1 MLRVQYNELGAQ
13 RMEAKIREKGF
24 DGMSKR
30 FTSIVLCL
38 ALFITM
44 FSSPSQSMAKKAK
57 IKLNKKKVTLYVGKS
72 VRLKVKGTK
81 KKAKWKSSSKKV
93 ATVSSKGTVKAKKK
107 GTAKI
112 TAKVGKKK
120 LVCRVTVKNKQNPPA
135 TVVNDGSQ
143 PGGGNGGGSSAATQ
157 PPSNDGTGGSGGN
170 GGATTVPQPTSGGNE
185 TAVPATEKPQ
195 PTDDGTETA
204 TPATDKPQPTSG
216 STGTAVPGTEKP
228 QPTSKAT
235 AAPATEKPV
244 QTAAPSTE
252 EPKPTAGVVVTAVPV
267 TEKPQPT
274 AGVVIT
280 AAPATE
286 SPQPA
291 QSQAPLTP
299 TTVKDV
305 SFEEGTDGFTAQGS
319 ASISVVGNGYGEGN
333 CLQVSNR
340 TAATD
345 GVVYPAGGEV
355 TAGES
360 YTIQGYVKVPS
371 GSGTL
376 ICKYRTGD
384 AQADVHEIVTIPVS
398 DGEWLKFMGTFT
410 APDSFAKLDLS
421 FELEDQT
428 ETFYIDEVSLLRVV
442 GLKDTFDRIFGK
454 TGTCI
459 NPAQLENP
467 EILAYVKKNYSS
479 ISLENDMKPDSVL
492 QSWSRPL
499 ISTDAAKER
508 TGDYVI
514 PDSYQESQVPE
525 LNFKTIDKVMKIAKE
540 NGLKIRYHVLVWHS
554 QTPEWFFKKD
564 YSNDANAEYV
574 TPETMYARMEMYIR
588 SVIHHVYTLDGGAYR
603 DVVYTWDVVNEYFA
617 NNADKNWSAVFGNRV
632 DADHPGFGNTRPEF
646 VKRAFEIAYDE
657 LKKLELAGL
666 IPLMYNDFNT
676 YQRTDE
682 IIELVNFINS
692 GPEKVCAG
700 VGMQS
705 HVSSRGTFSSV
716 DNYIRAIQ
724 SFLEADF
731 QVQITELDVASWD
744 SEEETLEDGTKVTY
758 LKDDSGQRL
767 ESPLPYKEKMAG
779 YEVQAQYVSDLTKR
793 LINLQRDYHYQIN
806 GLTWWGMHDGVSWV
820 KTHALMFHGEQD
832 QMAKPP
838 YEAKPS
844 YYAFMQAAESEWS
857 KPEPTPP
864 LLRTYDF
871 NEDPYTKESS
881 QATHVVNGDGSITL
895 TFNGGG
901 AYDFFLPQSE
911 WDSVDYKSVIITYT
925 SEEGDLSH
933 SLFDANAVGTS
944 NVQVGKHTDWENK
957 FKNTQG
963 AEKRLIFSVG
973 SDFEG
978 GCIRGI
984 QLFTRSATAR
994 ITIKSM
1000 MFCDK
1005 ANPTKY
1011 DLDPT
1016 LNPPQR
1022 PTMPTA
1028 VPTVPPT
1035 PTPSRTPTTPPT
1047 EKPTAPSQL
1056 KYDFS
1061 DTDSYCIESEDKVTH
1076 KLNPDDGS
1084 FEITFKGGGACD
1096 FFLPER
1102 YWDGINYKSVEL
1114 TYTSTG
1120 GDLGH
1125 ALYDADALGRT
1136 DIFSGKHPNWNSM
1149 IKNTQGAEKKLI
1161 FNVTNECVGGCIRG
1175 FQIFTQNAETTITI
1189 KSLVFRD
1196 VATLDP
1202 TNLSGGE
1209 KTENGV
1215 VLNNIEQVTIPL
1227 PRIDDLTKGSK
1238 VEVTVSGTLS
1248 DQSNGFR
1255 MWLADG
1261 ETTASDQ
1268 YHYTKDNG
1276 VGFGGQKGDGDSEFK
1291 TGTFNITKVLTAGS
1305 NKDGASTANNLLIKA
1320 TAYGQKLNGV
1330 TITGIQVKS
1339 LDSTTHRWVT
1349 TWGTAEEKCSLPDNT
1364 SAMPKLNLEDT
1375 TVRQIIRVTTGGE
1388 KFRLRLSNQYGES
1401 DVTVKSLHLA
1411 KQVKADEST
1420 INTATDKEVTVDGK
1434 AEFVIPKGK
1443 VIITDPV
1450 DFPVNA
1456 LDNVAIT
1463 SYFGTAPTENITGH
1477 RGARATTYQVSGNHV
1492 SDAAFMD
1499 ALTTTSWFFL
1509 ADASIWSTKESK
1521 AVVCFGD
1528 SITDGYGTD
1537 AYYPGKKPDSYTRWV
1552 DYFAKR
1558 LQANDKTK
1566 HISVI
1571 NEGIGAN
1578 SILGAYPT
1586 DAGKDRFA
1594 RDLLKHDGV
1603 GYCIILFGVND
1614 ISKLENTDKYDL
1626 LLPEYQ
1632 KMVKLCHDNGIKVY
1646 GAPILPFGT
1655 SDSYTEASEEV
1666 RTKINNWMRSTDSQ
1680 MDGIIDFEGAVADPE
1695 NPKNILEQYTHA
1707 DGLHPYDGYEV
1718 MANAIDLSLF
1728 ES

>member
-1 MLRVQYNELGAQ
+1 
-13 RMEAKIREKGF
+13 
-24 DGMSKR
+24 MSKR

-44 FSSPSQSMAKKAK
+44 FSSPSQSMAKKTK
-57 IKLNKKKVTLYVGKS
+57 VKLNKKKVTLYVGKS

-107 GTAKI
+107 GKAKI

-120 LVCRVTVKNKQNPPA
+120 LVCRVTVKNKKHTPFTNS
-135 TVVNDGSQ
+135 NDGGQ
-143 PGGGNGGGSSAATQ
+143 PGGGGSPAATQ
-157 PPSNDGTGGSGGN
+157 PPVNDGTGGNGGN
-170 GGATTVPQPTSGGNE
+170 GVNEGATSVPPPRVAVYKTALPPTEIPQPTDE
-185 TAVPATEKPQ
+185 ATKTAAPATDKPDLPATDKPQ
-195 PTDDGTETA
+195 PTDAGTKTA
-204 TPATDKPQPTSG
+204 APATDKPQPTSG
-216 STGTAVPGTEKP
+216 ASVTAKP
-228 QPTSKAT
+228 T
-235 AAPATEKPV
+235 
-244 QTAAPSTE
+244 
-252 EPKPTAGVVVTAVPV
+252 PTAGVDVTAVPV
-267 TEKPQPT
+267 TAVPQPT
-274 AGVVIT
+274 ESAVIT
-280 AAPATE
+280 AAPETK

-291 QSQAPLTP
+291 QSQAPVIIP
-299 TTVKDV
+299 TTVKEA
-305 SFEEGTDGFTAQGS
+305 SFEEGTDGFIAQGN

-345 GVVYPAGGEV
+345 GVVYSAGEEV
-355 TAGES
+355 TALES
-360 YTIQGYVKVPS
+360 YTIQGYVKAA
-371 GSGTL
+371 SGT
-376 ICKYRTGD
+376 IKCMYRTGD
-384 AQADVHEIVTIPVS
+384 TDADVHELAAVS
-398 DGEWLKFMGTFT
+398 VSGEWVKFMGTLTVPEGF
-410 APDSFAKLDLS
+410 SKLDIW
-421 FELEDQT
+421 FELDDPS
-428 ETFYIDEVSLLRVV
+428 ETFFIDEVKLLQVV
-442 GLKDTFDRIFGK
+442 NIKEVFDPIFGK

-459 NPAQLENP
+459 NPAQLEDP

-492 QSWSRPL
+492 QAWSRPL
-499 ISTDAAKER
+499 ISTETAKGR
-508 TGDYVI
+508 TGDYII
-514 PDSYQESQVPE
+514 PDSYQEAQVPE
-525 LNFKTIDKVMKIAKE
+525 LNYRTIDKVMKIAKE

-554 QTPEWFFKKD
+554 QTPEWFFKEG
-564 YSNDANAEYV
+564 YSTDENAKYV
-574 TPETMYARMEMYIR
+574 SPETMYARMEMYIR

-617 NNADKNWSAVFGNRV
+617 NTADKNWSAVFGNRV
-632 DADHPGFGNTRPEF
+632 DADHPGFGNTRPEY

-657 LKKLELAGL
+657 LEKFGLSGL

-682 IIELVNFINS
+682 IIELINYINS
-692 GPEKVCAG
+692 GSKKVCAG

-705 HVSSRGTFSSV
+705 HVSSRGSFSSV

-724 SFLEADF
+724 SFLEEDF

-744 SEEETLEDGTKVTY
+744 TEEVEENGVKVTY
-758 LKDDSGQRL
+758 LKDETGQRL
-767 ESPLPYKEKMAG
+767 PNPLPHEEKMAG
-779 YEVQAQYVSDLTKR
+779 YEVQAQYISDLTKR

-820 KTHALMFHGEQD
+820 KSHALMFHGEND
-832 QMAKPP
+832 QFAKPP

-844 YYAFMQAAESEWS
+844 YYAFMQAAESELS
-857 KPEPTPP
+857 KPAPTAPP
-864 LLRTYDF
+864 LRAYDF

-881 QATHVVNGDGSITL
+881 KESHVVNDDGSITL

-901 AYDFFLPQSE
+901 AYDFFLPESE
-911 WDSVDYKSVIITYT
+911 WGGVDYKSVVITYT
-925 SEEGDLSH
+925 SEGGDLSH
-933 SLFDANAVGTS
+933 SLFDANALGTS
-944 NVQVGKHTDWENK
+944 NVQVGKHTDWGGK

-963 AEKRLIFSVG
+963 AEKRLILSVG
-973 SDFEG
+973 NDFAG

-984 QLFTRSATAR
+984 QLFTQNTAATVK

-1000 MFCDK
+1000 LFCGK

-1022 PTMPTA
+1022 PTIPTPVPTA
-1028 VPTVPPT
+1028 VPTVT
-1035 PTPSRTPTTPPT
+1035 PIPAATA
-1047 EKPTAPSQL
+1047 EPTAVPAPPSQV
-1056 KYDFS
+1056 KFDFS
-1061 DTDSYCIESEDKVTH
+1061 NEDSYLIEDPSKVSH
-1076 KLNPDDGS
+1076 VLNEDGS
-1084 FEITFKGGGACD
+1084 ITISFKGGGAYD

-1102 YWDGINYKSVEL
+1102 YWNGNVYKSIEL
-1114 TYTSTG
+1114 IYTSEG
-1120 GDLGH
+1120 GNLGH
-1125 ALYDADALGRT
+1125 ALYDANTVGSSNINA
-1136 DIFSGKHPNWNSM
+1136 GKHPDWTQQ
-1149 IKNTQGAEKKLI
+1149 IKATGGEEKKLV
-1161 FNVTNECVGGCIRG
+1161 FNATDECVGGCIRG
-1175 FQIFTQNAETTITI
+1175 LQIFTQNAETTITI
-1189 KSLVFRD
+1189 KSMVFRD
-1196 VATLDP
+1196 VVSLDVS
-1202 TNLSGGE
+1202 NLSGGTNTDDG
-1209 KTENGV
+1209 KL
-1215 VLNNIEQVTIPL
+1215 LNDIDRVTIPL
-1227 PRIDDLTKGSK
+1227 PKFADLTKGSK

-1248 DQSNGFR
+1248 ESSDGFR
-1255 MWLADG
+1255 MWLAEG
-1261 ETTASDQ
+1261 TATASDH
-1268 YHYTKDNG
+1268 YYYTKNNG
-1276 VGFGGQKGDGDSEFK
+1276 VGLGGKPGEGDPAYQAGAFTV
-1291 TGTFNITKVLTAGS
+1291 TGQLTIG
-1305 NKDGASTANNLLIKA
+1305 NNTTDKERPDTANNLLIKA
-1320 TAYGQKLNGV
+1320 TSYNTKLNGV
-1330 TITGIQVKS
+1330 TITSIQVRS

-1349 TWGTAEEKCSLPDNT
+1349 TWGTAEEKCGLNKDDDR
-1364 SAMPKLNLEDT
+1364 MPKLPLEDT

-1388 KFRLRLSNQYGES
+1388 KLRLRLSNQYGES

-1411 KQVKADEST
+1411 KQVKADAST
-1420 INTATDKEVTVDGK
+1420 IDTATDQVVTVDGRE
-1434 AEFVIPKGK
+1434 EFVIPAGK

-1456 LDNVAIT
+1456 LENVAIT
-1463 SYFGTAPTENITGH
+1463 SYFGASPTQNITGH

-1492 SDAAFMD
+1492 SDE
-1499 ALTTTSWFFL
+1499 ALTDPQTTLSWFFL

-1537 AYYPGKKPDSYTRWV
+1537 ADYLGKKPDSYTRWV

-1558 LQANDKTK
+1558 LQANEKTK

-1571 NEGIGAN
+1571 NEGIGSN

-1614 ISKLENTDKYDL
+1614 LNKLENTDKYDQ

-1655 SDSYTEASEEV
+1655 SGYYSENSEKV
-1666 RTKINNWMRSTDSQ
+1666 RTMINNWMRSSDSQ
-1680 MDGIIDFEGAVADPE
+1680 MDGIIDFESAVADPD
-1695 NPKNILEQYTHA
+1695 NPINILEEYTHA

-1718 MANAIDLSLF
+1718 MANAIDLTLF
-1728 ES
+1728 E

>member
-120 LVCRVTVKNKQNPPA
+120 LVCRVTVKNKQNPPS

-143 PGGGNGGGSSAATQ
+143 PGGGNGGGSSVATQ
-157 PPSNDGTGGSGGN
+157 PPSDDGTGGSGGN

-185 TAVPATEKPQ
+185 TAVPATKKPQ

-204 TPATDKPQPTSG
+204 APATDKPQPTSG

-235 AAPATEKPV
+235 AAPATKKPV

-345 GVVYPAGGEV
+345 GVVYPADGEV

-657 LKKLELAGL
+657 LEKLELAGL

-682 IIELVNFINS
+682 IIELINFINS
-692 GPEKVCAG
+692 GSRKVCDG

-705 HVSSRGTFSSV
+705 HVSSRGSFSSV
-716 DNYIRAIQ
+716 DNYIRALQ
-724 SFLEADF
+724 SFLEEGF

-744 SEEETLEDGTKVTY
+744 SEEVEENGTKVTY
-758 LKDDSGQRL
+758 LKDETGQRL
-767 ESPLPYKEKMAG
+767 ESPLPYKDKMAG
-779 YEVQAQYVSDLTKR
+779 YEVQAQYISELTKR

-881 QATHVVNGDGSITL
+881 QASHVVNDDGSITL

-933 SLFDANAVGTS
+933 SLFDANAAGTS
-944 NVQVGKHTDWENK
+944 NVQVGKHTDWGNK

-984 QLFTRSATAR
+984 QLFTQSATAK
-994 ITIKSM
+994 ITIKSL
-1000 MFCDK
+1000 MFCEK

-1022 PTMPTA
+1022 PTMPTP
-1028 VPTVPPT
+1028 VPTPVPTLAPSKT
-1035 PTPSRTPTTPPT
+1035 PTQPPT
-1047 EKPTAPSQL
+1047 EKPTSPPVLDIDMTADGAYKNES
-1056 KYDFS
+1056 S
-1061 DTDSYCIESEDKVTH
+1061 DGADIEK
-1076 KLNPDDGS
+1076 NADGS
-1084 FEITFKGGGACD
+1084 ITITFKKQYAACN
-1096 FFLPER
+1096 FYVPQGNWNGTAYR
-1102 YWDGINYKSVEL
+1102 SVVL
-1114 TYTSTG
+1114 TYTSEG

-1125 ALYDADALGRT
+1125 ALYDRDKAKDADWGLKVKASAQEKTLTFNAT
-1136 DIFSGKHPNWNSM
+1136 DKC
-1149 IKNTQGAEKKLI
+1149 AD
-1161 FNVTNECVGGCIRG
+1161 GCIGG
-1175 FQIFTQNAETTITI
+1175 FQIFNPNKLTDGKTI
-1189 KSLVFRD
+1189 KITVKSLSFRD
-1196 VATLDP
+1196 VVSLDP
-1202 TNLSGGE
+1202 SNLSGG
-1209 KTENGV
+1209 TNTDNGKL
-1215 VLNNIEQVTIPL
+1215 LNDIDQVTIPL
-1227 PRIDDLTKGSK
+1227 PKMDTLMKGSR

-1248 DQSNGFR
+1248 ETSDGFR
-1255 MWLADG
+1255 MWLVNG
-1261 ETTASDQ
+1261 GTTASDQ
-1268 YHYTKDNG
+1268 YYYTKNNG
-1276 VGFGGQKGDGDSEFK
+1276 VGFGGQGDGDLSFQSGDFTV
-1291 TGTFNITKVLTAGS
+1291 TGVLTVG
-1305 NKDGASTANNLLIKA
+1305 NDNGEVHQETADSLLIKA
-1320 TAYGQKLNGV
+1320 ASFNTKLNGV

-1339 LDSTTHRWVT
+1339 LGSATNRWVT
-1349 TWGTAEEKCSLPDNT
+1349 TWGTAEEKCGLSDT
-1364 SAMPKLNLEDT
+1364 DDRMPKLPLEDT
-1375 TVRQIIRVTTGGE
+1375 TVRQIIRVTTGGD
-1388 KFRLRLSNQYGES
+1388 KMRLRLSNQYGES
-1401 DVTVKSLHLA
+1401 DVTVKALHLA
-1411 KQVKADEST
+1411 KQVQADAST
-1420 INTATDKEVTVDGK
+1420 IDPETDQAVTVGGK
-1434 AEFVIPKGK
+1434 EEFVIPKGQ

-1456 LDNVAIT
+1456 LENVAIT
-1463 SYFGTAPTENITGH
+1463 SYFGTAPTKNITGH

-1492 SDAAFMD
+1492 SDET
-1499 ALTTTSWFFL
+1499 LSEPQTTLSWFFL

-1537 AYYPGKKPDSYTRWV
+1537 ATYLGKKPDSYTRWV

-1571 NEGIGAN
+1571 NEGIGSN

-1586 DAGKDRFA
+1586 DAGKDRFS
-1594 RDLLKHDGV
+1594 RDLLEHDGV

-1614 ISKLENTDKYDL
+1614 LNKLENTDKYDL

-1655 SDSYTEASEEV
+1655 SSYYSEGSEQV
-1666 RTKINNWMRSTDSQ
+1666 RTMINNWMRSTDSQ
-1680 MDGIIDFEGAVADPE
+1680 MDGIIDFESAVADPD
-1695 NPKNILEQYTHA
+1695 NPKNVLEQYTHE

-1718 MANAIDLSLF
+1718 MANAIDLTLF